1 MLIKNIDM
9 YKIIFIYFIQRKSF
23 LLKRYIINYI
33 YFFIIY
39 LFFQY
44 IYKTNVYKTNKI
56 LLNINC
62 F

>member
-1 MLIKNIDM
+1 MLIKNTDM
-9 YKIIFIYFIQRKSF
+9 YKIIFIYFIQKKSF

-33 YFFIIY
+33 IFIN
-39 LFFQY
+39 Y
-44 IYKTNVYKTNKI
+44 IKTNLYKINKI